1 VARRLD
7 EVDAA
12 AVIACEIS
20 ALDTFRKAKQRGWK
34 TLLDAPSFHHAAQDR
49 LHGFHEAPSLHR
61 RILAVKNHEIALADH
76 VLTVSELARETYL
89 EAGVQ
94 PEKVHAVPLGADLAR
109 FQPGAEPP
117 TSEAVTFLFA
127 GASIHRKGFDL
138 LVGAFGRV
146 LGEAPSARLRVV
158 GPRGELAQ
166 LTADLP
172 PGAVVLTG
180 PVPQE
185 ELAAELRRADCLVLP
200 SRNDSYGM
208 VVAES
213 LASGTPVIVSEMVG
227 AKDLVIEGVSGWT
240 VPMEDV
246 DALTSRMLRCAHDP
260 EALRSMGSAARAAAE
275 TATWEAYQGR
285 FARLVETLLAEPGR

>member
-1 VARRLD
+1 
-7 EVDAA
+7 
-12 AVIACEIS
+12 
-20 ALDTFRKAKQRGWK
+20 
-34 TLLDAPSFHHAAQDR
+34 
-49 LHGFHEAPSLHR
+49 
-61 RILAVKNHEIALADH
+61 
-76 VLTVSELARETYL
+76 
-89 EAGVQ
+89 
-94 PEKVHAVPLGADLAR
+94 
-109 FQPGAEPP
+109 
-117 TSEAVTFLFA
+117 
-127 GASIHRKGFDL
+127 
-138 LVGAFGRV
+138 
-146 LGEAPSARLRVV
+146 
-158 GPRGELAQ
+158 
-166 LTADLP
+166 
-172 PGAVVLTG
+172 VVLTG